1 MGRLIEFYRKHTYSY
16 KKLCC
21 HINSLFSSPHPL
33 DFNMLLLFSTKN
45 VKQGRKLKLTYLYAC
60 WIMHAYEALLAK
72 VSRKAFNV
80 GEVWNLVCCHSNK
93 TVKLILWSTFCRI
106 LLQRIKH
113 LWFNLAEIS
122 FHPSW
127 LKFGWVYDVIYWL
140 ICIFLKT
147 WISLEWKEI
156 LENSK
161 QHFAFHTG

>member
-1 MGRLIEFYRKHTYSY
+1 MTLSQKFFNRKQAQQKVNHCSRNKKKGKKGRAKKNPKIEKSKNSRGQSIKVGRLIEFYRKHTYSY

-21 HINSLFSSPHPL
+21 HINSLFSSPHQL

-113 LWFNLAEIS
+113 F
-122 FHPSW
+122 
-127 LKFGWVYDVIYWL
+127 
-140 ICIFLKT
+140 
-147 WISLEWKEI
+147 
-156 LENSK
+156 
-161 QHFAFHTG
+161 